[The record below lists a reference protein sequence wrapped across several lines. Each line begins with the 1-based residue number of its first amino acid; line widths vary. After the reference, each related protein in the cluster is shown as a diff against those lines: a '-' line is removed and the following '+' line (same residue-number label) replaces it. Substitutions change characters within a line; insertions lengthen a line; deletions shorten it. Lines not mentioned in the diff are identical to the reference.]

1 MGGTTKKCR
10 NKKFGPI
17 AANPD
22 NIEGNK
28 EGRGG
33 AQSADRGW
41 RLRVPDSSVRK
52 ARCLYKRIVPRGYPG
67 PRDDKER
74 MGSGSGLES
83 GAGTETVTG
92 SRAVKGT

>member
-22 NIEGNK
+22 NKESNK

-52 ARCLYKRIVPRGYPG
+52 ARCLYRRIVPREYPG
-67 PRDDKER
+67 PRNDKER
-74 MGSGSGLES
+74 TGSGSGLES
-83 GAGTETVTG
+83 GAGTETVTVP
-92 SRAVKGT
+92 RAGKGT